1 MIAFVINCITENCL
15 FSYNILTYN
24 HLFTKQISKRN
35 ACVKSLAFNNV
46 SKYIIKQLNNFK

>member
-46 SKYIIKQLNNFK
+46 SK